1 MHTDFPK
8 VFFVSGTD
16 TDVGKTLVSAVLAI
30 GLNAYYWKPVQSGP
44 DTDSAALEKV
54 GVDPGR
60 ILPETYTLTEP
71 LSPHLAARL
80 DNKQISLDDISL
92 PIIRQDQHLIVEGA
106 GGLLVPLND
115 DKLVIDLI
123 KKLELP
129 VVLVSRTTLGT
140 INHTLLSIEALK
152 TRKIPIVGVIMSG
165 NPNEENKK
173 AIEHYGAVKVLGV
186 VPRLESLTRKD
197 LLATFE
203 SVFGRREIANEK

>member
-44 DTDSAALEKV
+44 DTDSAALEKM

-173 AIEHYGAVKVLGV
+173 AIEHHGRVKVLGV
-186 VPRLESLTRKD
+186 VPRLDSFTRED
-197 LLATFE
+197 LLATFD
-203 SVFGRREIANEK
+203 SVFGRREVANEK